1 MTSPTPSHILR
12 RYPDVKRKLRR
23 RFALSFLIYGI
34 WLALLAAVSVW
45 VIVPI
50 LDPDSMVVAPT
61 VLLAAVILPIFL
73 LKLPKRLKDRSYRGV
88 VRSCHVYDQLKAH
101 ATRNREDPIY
111 MPCVQLVIER
121 EVGKLLTLELPLP
134 DPYAP
139 PPWKEG
145 DELIHFR
152 GSRLHLTVEKL
163 PTTCLLCGGISPAGS
178 GKCVFC
184 QHSLIQPDKTAPE
197 QDPTKENG

>member
-1 MTSPTPSHILR
+1 MLYAIWIVL
-12 RYPDVKRKLRR
+12 
-23 RFALSFLIYGI
+23 LI
-34 WLALLAAVSVW
+34 AVSLF
-45 VIVPI
+45 VIYPI

-88 VRSCHVYDQLKAH
+88 VRSCRPYNFRQPIIVRTRQDDTYIPH
-101 ATRNREDPIY
+101 A
-111 MPCVQLVIER
+111 
-121 EVGKLLTLELPLP
+121 EVTVESKEGKLLILDLPLP

-152 GSRLHLTVEKL
+152 GSRLHLTTDKL
-163 PTTCLLCGGISPAGS
+163 PTTCILCSGISPEGAER
-178 GKCVFC
+178 CVFC
-184 QHSLIQPDKTAPE
+184 HHSLIQTDAH
-197 QDPTKENG
+197 KETNL

>member
-12 RYPDVKRKLRR
+12 HYPDVRKKLRR
-23 RFALSFLIYGI
+23 RFALPFVIYGI
-34 WLALLAAVSVW
+34 WLVLLAAVSIW

-73 LKLPKRLKDRSYRGV
+73 LKLHKRLKDRSYRGV

-121 EVGKLLTLELPLP
+121 EVGKFLTLDLPLP

-152 GSRLHLTVEKL
+152 GCPLHLQIEAL
-163 PTTCLLCGGISPAGS
+163 PTTCLLCRGRSPEGS
-178 GKCVFC
+178 ERCVFC
-184 QHSLIQPDKTAPE
+184 HHPLIQIDAH
-197 QDPTKENG
+197 KETNR

>member
-1 MTSPTPSHILR
+1 MTSLSPTELLR
-12 RYPDVKRKLRR
+12 RYPDVRKKLRR
-23 RFALSFLIYGI
+23 RFALPFVIYRI
-34 WLALLAAVSVW
+34 WLVLLATVSIW

-88 VRSCHVYDQLKAH
+88 VRSCRPYNYRQPIIVRTRQDDTYIPH
-101 ATRNREDPIY
+101 A
-111 MPCVQLVIER
+111 
-121 EVGKLLTLELPLP
+121 EVTVENKEGKLLILDLPLP

-152 GSRLHLTVEKL
+152 GCPLHLQIEAL
-163 PTTCLLCGGISPAGS
+163 PTTCLLCRGRSPEGS
-178 GKCVFC
+178 ERCVFC
-184 QHSLIQPDKTAPE
+184 HHPLIQVDLH
-197 QDPTKENG
+197 KEADR

>member
-12 RYPDVKRKLRR
+12 SHPDVKQTLRR
-23 RFALSFLIYGI
+23 RYILPFLIYAI
-34 WLALLAAVSVW
+34 WIVLLIAVSLF
-45 VIVPI
+45 VIYPI

-88 VRSCHVYDQLKAH
+88 VRSCRPYNYRQPIIVRTRQDDTYIPH
-101 ATRNREDPIY
+101 A
-111 MPCVQLVIER
+111 
-121 EVGKLLTLELPLP
+121 EVTVENKEGKLLILDLPLP

-152 GSRLHLTVEKL
+152 GCPLHLQIEAL
-163 PTTCLLCGGISPAGS
+163 PTTCLLCRGRSPEGS
-178 GKCVFC
+178 ERCVFC
-184 QHSLIQPDKTAPE
+184 HHPLIRVDRY
-197 QDPTKENG
+197 KETNR